1 MQIELEHKIIHFEVH
16 LMNSRREGRAHLLQ
30 EVALL
35 IIWKLLLLLLLL
47 MLLWDGGFVVGD
59 HRAFFKLFPW
69 SIN

>member
-35 IIWKLLLLLLLL
+35 IIWKLLLLLLL
-47 MLLWDGGFVVGD
+47 MLLWDRGLVGGE